1 MNKEYI
7 IIGLIALIT
16 LLIIT
21 VVILNNIKTHCKK
34 VSVKLKEENLAL
46 ADRVYY
52 LHLRRVLTI
61 DNFKFLNEVTGEKVK
76 TIKGRLNPD
85 TDKYVFTQRMK
96 VDNKYKDVEIK
107 VTKIV

>member
-34 VSVKLKEENLAL
+34 VSDKLKEENLAL
-46 ADRVYY
+46 ANKVYY
-52 LHLRRVLTI
+52 LRTFLTI

-96 VDNKYKDVEIK
+96 VNNKYKDIEIK